1 MLLELPVPLPWLL
14 VKVQANS
21 LATVNWSPEK
31 ARREIEKVIGN
42 VIVPLV
48 WCLLFNE
55 IKCFES
61 VSIGWIQYYFGT
73 RGSWICLGAVLD
85 KIQELTAELMVKK
98 RIYILEEMETL
109 WKKKKKELI
118 IKKIKWK
125 RRKSSLFSNHSMK
138 SLTYFQS
145 CN

>member
-31 ARREIEKVIGN
+31 ARRETEKVMGN

-61 VSIGWIQYYFGT
+61 VSKG
-73 RGSWICLGAVLD
+73 
-85 KIQELTAELMVKK
+85 
-98 RIYILEEMETL
+98 
-109 WKKKKKELI
+109 
-118 IKKIKWK
+118 
-125 RRKSSLFSNHSMK
+125 
-138 SLTYFQS
+138 
-145 CN
+145 